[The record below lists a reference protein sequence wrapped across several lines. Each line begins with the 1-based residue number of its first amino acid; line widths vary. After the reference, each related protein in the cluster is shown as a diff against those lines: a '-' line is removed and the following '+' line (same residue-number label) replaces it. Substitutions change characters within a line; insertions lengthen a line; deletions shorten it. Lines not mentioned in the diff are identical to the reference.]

1 MSKMVQL
8 TVNIAHNEDEKV
20 IHQETMQYTY
30 PMEGN
35 NWLESFI
42 AYMEGSNAETRD
54 RPEIIK

>member
-1 MSKMVQL
+1 MVQL

-42 AYMEGSNAETRD
+42 AYMEGNNAETRD